1 MAQIQT
7 VTGKIQP
14 HELGVTYGHEHLLF
28 WPPEPY
34 RTQDP
39 ELALDSL
46 DAAIQEARCFAMA
59 GGRTLVEM
67 STVDLNR
74 QAAGLR
80 QVSEAT
86 GVYIIA
92 ATGFNKGKFC
102 EALVA
107 GKTVEELAGRMVRDL
122 REGMDG
128 TPVSAGLIKAAS
140 SLNAFTPG
148 EEKVFQ
154 AAILAQRETGAPIST
169 HTEAGTL
176 ALEQVRILTGGGV
189 PPERILI
196 GHVDRKLE
204 WETIQAVADT
214 GVYMGFDQISK
225 EKYFPDARRIEFLR
239 RLVESGHGGQILLAG
254 DLARKTYWPSY
265 GFGKGPG
272 LTYILWRFV
281 PWMLEEGISREAV
294 DAMLVGNPARLFAWA

>member
-1 MAQIQT
+1 MAAIQT
-7 VTGKIQP
+7 VTGKILS
-14 HELGVTYGHEHLLF
+14 HELGITYGHEHLLF
-28 WPPEPY
+28 SPPEPY

-39 ELALDSL
+39 DLALDSL
-46 DAAIQEARCFAMA
+46 DAAIQEARTFALA
-59 GGRTLVEM
+59 GGRALVEM

-74 QAAGLR
+74 QADGLR
-80 QVSEAT
+80 QVSQAT
-86 GVYIIA
+86 GVHILA

-102 EALVA
+102 EALVE
-107 GKTVEELAGRMVRDL
+107 GKTVDELAGRMVRDL

-128 TPVSAGLIKAAS
+128 TQVRAGLIKASS
-140 SLNAFTPG
+140 SLDAFTPG

-154 AAILAQRETGAPIST
+154 AAIRAQRETGAPIST

-176 ALEQVRILTGGGV
+176 ALEQVRILTEGGV

-196 GHVDRKLE
+196 GHVDRKLD
-204 WETIQAVADT
+204 WDYVQAIADT
-214 GVYMGFDQISK
+214 GVYMGFDQVSK
-225 EKYFPDARRIEFLR
+225 EKYFPDAQRIVFLR
-239 RLVESGHGGQILLAG
+239 RLVESGHGGQVLLAG

-265 GFGKGPG
+265 GFGHGPG

-294 DAMLVGNPARLFAWA
+294 DAMLVGNPARLFAWV